1 MDVLAPVLRTR
12 AAVTP
17 SCDFQRASGELFLPT
32 LAASLWSRPQRAPRS
47 SPMRANRQD
56 LGGNALAASMTFAL
70 AVALF
75 TLGGWWLD
83 QRLGTRA
90 VFLVLGFLVGAAGGM
105 LHLLGRLGVPLP
117 FARRSPPPRPPT
129 GSDSP
134 REPAPRAPDPTEPD
148 P

>member
-1 MDVLAPVLRTR
+1 
-12 AAVTP
+12 
-17 SCDFQRASGELFLPT
+17 
-32 LAASLWSRPQRAPRS
+32 
-47 SPMRANRQD
+47 MRANRQD
-56 LGGNALAASMTFAL
+56 LGGNALAAAMTFAL

-83 QRLGTRA
+83 RKLGTRA

-117 FARRSPPPRPPT
+117 FARRPPPPSPPT
-129 GSDSP
+129 ATDD
-134 REPAPRAPDPTEPD
+134 APRTHDPTEPD